1 MHIKPSDVT
10 FDVEDRNGL
19 TQTELHLPWTKAAK
33 EKGEKIYWAQQ
44 EGSSDPKAVLANHL
58 RINKPPVNGH
68 LFAYKLSKGSRPMT
82 RDSFITRIHKI
93 TKANNL
99 PPMAGHEIR
108 VGSTLEYL
116 LQGISFDIVKFKGR
130 WKSKAFRSYLR
141 KHAQIMAPYMQ
152 ANPNAFGSL
161 VRHTMPPIR

>member
-44 EGSSDPKAVLANHL
+44 EGSSDPKAALANHL
-58 RINKPPVNGH
+58 RINKPPVNRH
-68 LFAYKLSKGSRPMT
+68 LFAYKLGKGSRPMT
-82 RDSFITRIHKI
+82 RDSFIAHIHKI
-93 TKANNL
+93 AKANNL
-99 PPMAGHEIR
+99 PPMAGHGIR

-116 LQGISFDIVKFKGR
+116 LRGISFDIVKFKGR
-130 WKSKAFRSYLR
+130 
-141 KHAQIMAPYMQ
+141 
-152 ANPNAFGSL
+152 
-161 VRHTMPPIR
+161 